1 MGGMKTHAASSVILL
16 STVATLAALA
26 GDKIPLRVSDTFS
39 PPPPGAVKIGGHL
52 GDMLNLCIS
61 NRIAAQDVPHIIAP
75 FRERKDNW
83 EWRAEFWG
91 KWITSAEWAE
101 RYTGDAAL
109 RAKVGGAVKDL
120 LATQTPDG
128 YIGAHPDGGHLKNW
142 DIWGRKYTLLGLLGW
157 DDLANDATAM
167 SAAARHAD
175 FLLSE
180 VGPGKASPIKDMWNG
195 LAASSII
202 EPMTLLYRRTGEQ
215 RYLDYVNYV
224 IGLWP
229 TTNGPDLLNKVE
241 RGVPVFDM
249 FPKPKP
255 VAEMKNYG
263 DGGKSKSYEMMSC
276 FEGLC
281 ELYRTTGN
289 TEYFDAPKKL
299 FAGIRETEIT
309 IIGSGSDWERWC
321 DGKRRQ
327 TEPWKMGMETCVT
340 VTWMK
345 LANQLHRLTGD
356 PMYADEIERAA
367 YNALLGA
374 QGVDGTWWCHHSPLA
389 GVKER
394 APEHCGMHQNCCV
407 ASGPRGMMLLSQI
420 AVMSSKDGPV
430 VNFYGD
436 ITADIPLQSGENVRI
451 GQKSDYPVGDTVL
464 VTIAPAKPEIFTVR
478 MRIPEWS
485 RESSI
490 TINNEKQPSPRP
502 GSYAELR
509 REWKAGDSVTLK
521 LDMRARLVRA
531 PGNPNFVAITR
542 GPLVLARDKR
552 LDAGGIDSAVAIKA
566 NADGIVDAKLSSGTS
581 LPNNWLVCDVPL
593 ADGTNLKMCDFST
606 AGNTWGDDS
615 KYRVWMPPAQPTTAK

>member
-1 MGGMKTHAASSVILL
+1 MKTRIASAVILV
-16 STVATLAALA
+16 STVSTLTALA
-26 GDKIPLRVSDTFS
+26 GDKIPLKVSDTFS

-52 GDMLNLCIS
+52 GDALNLCIS
-61 NRIAAQDVPHIIAP
+61 NRIAAQDVPHIITP

-101 RYTGDAAL
+101 RYTGDPAL
-109 RAKVGGAVKDL
+109 RAKIGGAVTDL
-120 LATQTPDG
+120 LTTQTPDG

-157 DDLANDATAM
+157 NDLSGDEVAI
-167 SAAARHAD
+167 SAAMKHAD

-180 VGPGKASPIKDMWNG
+180 VGPGKASPLKDMWNG
-195 LAASSII
+195 MAASSII

-229 TTNGPDLLNKVE
+229 TTNGPDLLSKVKNS
-241 RGVPVFDM
+241 VPVFDM

-255 VAEMKNYG
+255 VAEQKNYG
-263 DGGKSKSYEMMSC
+263 DGGKSKAYEMMSC

-281 ELYRTTGN
+281 ELYRTTGKP
-289 TEYFDAPKKL
+289 EYFEAPKKL

-309 IIGSGSDWERWC
+309 IIGSGSEWERWC

-327 TEPWKMGMETCVT
+327 TEPWKMGMETCVS

-345 LANQLHRLTGD
+345 LANQLLRLTGD

-374 QGVDGTWWCHHSPLA
+374 QGLDGTWWCHHAPLA
-389 GVKER
+389 GVKEK

-407 ASGPRGMMLLSQI
+407 ASGPRGLMLLPQI

-436 ITADIPLQSGENVRI
+436 IAAEIPLASGNKVRVE
-451 GQKSDYPVGDTVL
+451 QKSDYPVGDTIQISV
-464 VTIAPAKPEIFTVR
+464 APGKPEIFALR
-478 MRIPEWS
+478 LRIPDWS

-490 TINNEKQPSPRP
+490 SINGEKQTAPRA
-502 GSYAELR
+502 GNYAELR

-521 LDMRARLVRA
+521 LDLRTRLVHA
-531 PGNPNFVAITR
+531 PGHADFVAITR
-542 GPLVLARDKR
+542 GPLVFARDRR
-552 LDAGGIDSAVAIKA
+552 LEAGDIDAVVAIKA
-566 NADGIVDAKLSSGTS
+566 DADGIVNATVSTDHKI
-581 LPNNWLVCDVPL
+581 PNGWMVCSVPL
-593 ADGTNLKMCDFST
+593 ADGTSLAMCDFS
-606 AGNTWGDDS
+606 ASGNTWGEDS
-615 KYRVWMPPAQPTTAK
+615 KYRVWMPLAAATPAK